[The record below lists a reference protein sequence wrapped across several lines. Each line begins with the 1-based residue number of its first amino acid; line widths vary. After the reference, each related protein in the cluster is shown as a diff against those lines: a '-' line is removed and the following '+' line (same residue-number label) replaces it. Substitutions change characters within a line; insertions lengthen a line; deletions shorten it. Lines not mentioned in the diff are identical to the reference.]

1 MGFTINGELWEPE
14 TTGEHATSWMEG
26 INALLEANNVQDEEG
41 NIVKVSQ
48 NFASA
53 LYLQILAGADR
64 LAKNDEKLQ
73 AGLNSLN
80 VELCDEQQIENLLP
94 IAAITRNPGS
104 YSTLTLT
111 VKATDDG
118 TCTIPAGTKAPY
130 GNMNFVVQTTAVLQP
145 GTSQN
150 ILTVCDTIGAVAVLA
165 GEITEFENQIPNL
178 ESVKNYV
185 SSIPGNDAETTASL
199 RRRILRGE
207 TIPYSI
213 DGVKLALEELTGV
226 NHARV
231 FFNYNV
237 SGTITLAGGVVLQ
250 PRTAYIVLNGNSDK
264 IAETYAKYMS
274 APTQNSPGASP
285 TGAPTTVVLHITA
298 TIDGATIPANT
309 TFVFDGMT
317 YYNETAATIE
327 PSATA
332 NVTYKSVE
340 PCAML
345 IPSGAITRLDEVI
358 EGVSTISSEASTP
371 GVNKTAYTQNYTTE
385 SGQLIPIHYDKAED
399 ETVYVKVFIAKGA
412 ETGTQIDNQ
421 IKRDLIASSAS
432 WIIGENVTSL
442 LTSKPFIDCT
452 YTDIAYTLVSLDGST
467 WTNIIET
474 PVNSIP
480 RISDS
485 TIIVEE
491 IT

>member
-1 MGFTINGELWEPE
+1 MGFKINGELWEPQ
-14 TTGEHATSWMEG
+14 TIGEHATSWMEG
-26 INALLEANNVQDEEG
+26 INALLEANNVTDSEG
-41 NIVKVSQ
+41 NIIKVSQ

-53 LYLQILAGADR
+53 LYLQVLAGADR
-64 LAKNDEKLQ
+64 LARNDEKLQ

-104 YSTLTLT
+104 YSTLVLT

-118 TCTIPAGTKAPY
+118 VCTIPVGTKAPY
-130 GNMNFVVQTTAVLQP
+130 GSMNFVTQTTAVLQP
-145 GTSQN
+145 GTTQN
-150 ILTVCDTIGAVAVLA
+150 IQTVCDTIGAVAVLA
-165 GEITEFENQIPNL
+165 GEITAFENQIPNL
-178 ESVKNYV
+178 ESVRNNT
-185 SSIPGNDAETTASL
+185 SSVPGNDAETTASL

-237 SGTITLAGGVVLQ
+237 TGTITLAGGVVLQ
-250 PRTAYIVLNGNSDK
+250 PRTAYIVLNGDSDQ
-264 IAETYAKYMS
+264 IAETYARYMS
-274 APTQNSPGASP
+274 APTQNSPNASP
-285 TGAPTTVVLHITA
+285 TGAPTTVVLRITA
-298 TIDGATIPANT
+298 GSAAAEIPAHS

-317 YYNETAATIE
+317 YENESAATIAAA
-327 PSATA
+327 ATG
-332 NVTYKSVE
+332 NVTFTSLE
-340 PCAML
+340 PCAMQ
-345 IPSGAITRLDEVI
+345 IPSGSITSLDEAIPNV
-358 EGVSTISSEASTP
+358 VNISNYASTP
-371 GVNKTAYTQNYTTE
+371 GINKTAYTQDYTTQ
-385 SGQLIPIHYDKAED
+385 SGQIIPIHYDKAED
-399 ETVYVKVFIAKGA
+399 ETVYVKVYIAKGA

-421 IKRDLIASSAS
+421 IKRDLIAASAS

-442 LTSKPFIDCT
+442 LTSKPFMECT
-452 YTDIAYTLVSLDGST
+452 YTDIAYTLVSLDGEN
-467 WTNIIET
+467 WTNLIET